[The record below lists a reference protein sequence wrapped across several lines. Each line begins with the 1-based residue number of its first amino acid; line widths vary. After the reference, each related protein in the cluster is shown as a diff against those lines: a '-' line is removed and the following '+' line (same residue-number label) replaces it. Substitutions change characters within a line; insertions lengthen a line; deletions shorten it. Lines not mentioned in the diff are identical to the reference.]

1 MAEIWFFCSDHHHL
15 GIFLDKLERN
25 TFGNGLFFGARLVLK
40 RLNPESCQTA
50 VSSWHAASMAKIALL
65 LC

>member
-1 MAEIWFFCSDHHHL
+1 MAEIWFCSDHHHP
-15 GIFLDKLERN
+15 GTFLDKLERN
-25 TFGNGLFFGARLVLK
+25 TFGNGLFFGISLVLK

-50 VSSWHAASMAKIALL
+50 VSSWRAASLAKIALL